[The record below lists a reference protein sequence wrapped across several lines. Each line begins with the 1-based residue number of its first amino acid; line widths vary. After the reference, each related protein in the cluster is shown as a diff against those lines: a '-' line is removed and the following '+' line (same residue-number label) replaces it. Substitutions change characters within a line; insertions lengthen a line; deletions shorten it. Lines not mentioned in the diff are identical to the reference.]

1 MDIDTI
7 KKSYRETALEIENLG
22 KRSEVI
28 DANITRMQ
36 EREERISCVEDTI
49 ENIDSKVMENE
60 KCKKLLTKNIQE
72 IQGTMRKPN
81 LRIILTEESKISQLK
96 GPVNIINKISERKNK
111 KLP

>member
-1 MDIDTI
+1 MHIDTI

-28 DANITRMQ
+28 DANINRMQ
-36 EREERISCVEDTI
+36 EREERISCVQ
-49 ENIDSKVMENE
+49 NIDSKVTENE
-60 KCKKLLTKNIQE
+60 KCKKFLTKNIQE

-81 LRIILTEESKISQLK
+81 LRIILTEESKIYQPK
-96 GPVNIINKISERKNK
+96 GPVNIINKITERKNK

>member
-28 DANITRMQ
+28 DANINRMQ
-36 EREERISCVEDTI
+36 EREERISCVE
-49 ENIDSKVMENE
+49 NIDSKVTENE
-60 KCKKLLTKNIQE
+60 KCKKSLTKNSQE

-81 LRIILTEESKISQLK
+81 LRITLTEESKIS
-96 GPVNIINKISERKNK
+96 
-111 KLP
+111 